1 MSVKLKNLSFNE
13 MDFISSIND
22 SFAFNI
28 EQGYNLA
35 GKEYNPH
42 ITELLKTV
50 DAKNMELCVLTILF
64 LNPFLKNMYHPQ
76 GDTITDEDFMRFIL
90 NLIQKHKEA

>member
-1 MSVKLKNLSFNE
+1 MSLNLKNLNFNK
-13 MDFISSIND
+13 MDFISSINE

-28 EQGYNLA
+28 EQGFKLA
-35 GKEYNPH
+35 GKEYNSH

-50 DAKNMELCVLTILF
+50 DTKNMELCVLIILF

-76 GDTITDEDFMRFIL
+76 GNDITDEDFMQYIL
-90 NLIQKHKEA
+90 NLIQKYKGD

>member
-1 MSVKLKNLSFNE
+1 MSVNLKSLNFNE

-28 EQGYNLA
+28 EQGFKLA
-35 GKEYNPH
+35 GKEYNLH

-50 DAKNMELCVLTILF
+50 DAKIMEPCVLTILF
-64 LNPFLKNMYHPQ
+64 LNPFLKNIYHPQ
-76 GDTITDEDFMRFIL
+76 GDTITDEDFMRYIL
-90 NLIQKHKEA
+90 NLIQKYKGA